1 MHLESSNESEVR
13 RQALAK
19 MRMSRSLK
27 TNDKVRVMLLEGQ
40 LFQERYAG
48 QYLNSQKYELI
59 AGDRGTRQH
68 NADGVRTPAHGSTW
82 QLAHM

>member
-59 AGDRGTRQH
+59 AGDRGKRQIL
-68 NADGVRTPAHGSTW
+68 DPFDV
-82 QLAHM
+82 LASLKGKLNS